1 LGRVFL
7 PVLYGSVRSA
17 SLTRGEDATCRVTPQ
32 SSEQL
37 GNDFMRLTLR
47 TMLAY
52 LDDILEP
59 DDTEDIGKKIDES
72 EFATNL
78 VHRTRDCMRRLR
90 LGVPSLVG
98 RGLASDPNSVAEYLD
113 NTLDSERVGE
123 FEKVCLES
131 DVHLA
136 EVASCH
142 QILTLVLGES
152 AEIDPDARHRMYHLA
167 SQIDAPPVQSDALRP
182 TGAAA
187 PATLMTA
194 TAMRRAKPEVPDY
207 LREPRSRFWPLAAM
221 VLVAA
226 TLTFGGLMVLGPAA
240 LRERAVAFLQGG
252 AVEAPQA
259 AVDQP
264 VAPVD
269 ESLAPPS
276 DPAAQ
281 TPSSPVDAAPGDALL
296 PATGEPATPADPVAP
311 AADRTPDP
319 IDAPSGDPPVVEPSV
334 VEPALGGNEPEA
346 AAKTANTPGPL
357 PPVEAVSAPAT
368 PPTVTPPADD
378 AAEVPA
384 ADLAV
389 SPAVDADSAPAKAPA
404 ESVVETF
411 GRYTSKRDLLLKFDV
426 ETGNWNRLPSMATLS
441 KGDRLLSLPLFR
453 PVITTSSSITIQAEG
468 PSQLELAGF
477 TEEGTPILTV
487 EYGRLLMATVGK
499 PGNSLLLQIGDNQ
512 VQLTFVDADAN
523 LALDVHRV
531 LPPGKDPE
539 AGPAPLAVDLYA
551 TSGTV
556 RVRDGDKQLDMQ
568 APAHRALVSAGT
580 APVSENEFPRWVN
593 SEALTDAERQAT
605 NAIEP
610 LVTPGES
617 AIVTLKELT
626 DISSP
631 NSITRRREVRAL
643 ATRSLSYLGDFDPSI
658 KALNDTKEKLS
669 WGVCMEELRLAVAR
683 SPETAAEVRATFVK
697 QRGAEAATFLFRTL
711 WGYSAGDLKSGAAK
725 DLVDAMDNDA
735 VDYRVMSFLTLQNIT
750 GAPHH
755 GYRPEDQANKRR
767 TPYNAWKEKLRQGKI
782 VPQAAGPT
790 KGKASKGA

>member
-1 LGRVFL
+1 
-7 PVLYGSVRSA
+7 
-17 SLTRGEDATCRVTPQ
+17 
-32 SSEQL
+32 
-37 GNDFMRLTLR
+37 MRLTLR

-90 LGVPSLVG
+90 LGVPTLMG
-98 RGLASDPNSVAEYLD
+98 RGLAADPNSVAEYLD
-113 NTLDSERVGE
+113 NTLSSERVGE

-167 SQIDAPPVQSDALRP
+167 SQIDAPPVQTDALRP
-182 TGAAA
+182 AGAAT
-187 PATLMTA
+187 PAALMTP
-194 TAMRRAKPEVPDY
+194 TGLRRPKPEVPEY
-207 LREPRSRFWPLAAM
+207 LREPRSRLWPLAAM
-221 VLVAA
+221 VLIAA
-226 TLTFGGLMVLGPAA
+226 TLTIGGLTLLVPAE

-252 AVEAPQA
+252 TDE
-259 AVDQP
+259 
-264 VAPVD
+264 VAPAAD
-269 ESLAPPS
+269 ETAAPAGTAPTTANNPAAGGPTATETSLPAANDLAP
-276 DPAAQ
+276 AAA
-281 TPSSPVDAAPGDALL
+281 S
-296 PATGEPATPADPVAP
+296 P
-311 AADRTPDP
+311 AADRTPDAVDTLP
-319 IDAPSGDPPVVEPSV
+319 SDSPVDQPAPVSSEPNPAATTTNTPSV
-334 VEPALGGNEPEA
+334 VP
-346 AAKTANTPGPL
+346 
-357 PPVEAVSAPAT
+357 PPV
-368 PPTVTPPADD
+368 
-378 AAEVPA
+378 
-384 ADLAV
+384 
-389 SPAVDADSAPAKAPA
+389 ADSAPAVGVTPTPPAEDARDMPAEDAAAPVVVESRKEPAPA
-404 ESVVETF
+404 DAEAVVETF
-411 GRYTSKRDLLLKFDV
+411 GRYTSKRDMLLKFDV
-426 ETGNWNRLPSMATLS
+426 ETSNWNRLASMATLS

-453 PVITTSSSITIQAEG
+453 PVITTSTSITIQAEG
-468 PSQLELAGF
+468 PSQLELSGF
-477 TEEGTPILTV
+477 SEDGTPILTV

-499 PGNSLLLQIGDNQ
+499 PGNSLLLEVGDHQ

-539 AGPAPLAVDLYA
+539 TGPAPLAVDLYT
-551 TSGTV
+551 TSGAV
-556 RVRDGDKQLDMQ
+556 RVRDGEKQFDVQ

-580 APVSENEFPRWVN
+580 PPAAEGEFPRWVN

-605 NAIEP
+605 TAIEP

-617 AIVTLKELT
+617 AIVALKELT
-626 DISSP
+626 DDQP
-631 NSITRRREVRAL
+631 QSIGRKREVRAL
-643 ATRSLSYLGDFDPSI
+643 AIRSMTYLGDFDPCV
-658 KALNDTKEKLS
+658 ATLNIPKEKLS

-711 WGYSAGDLKSGAAK
+711 WGYSAGDLKTGAAK

-755 GYRPEDQANKRR
+755 GYRPEDLANKRR
-767 TPYNAWKEKLRQGKI
+767 TPYNAWKEKLRAGKI
-782 VPQAAGPT
+782 VPQAAGST
-790 KGKASKGA
+790 KGKAAKGT

>member
-1 LGRVFL
+1 
-7 PVLYGSVRSA
+7 
-17 SLTRGEDATCRVTPQ
+17 
-32 SSEQL
+32 
-37 GNDFMRLTLR
+37 
-47 TMLAY
+47 MLAY

-90 LGVPSLVG
+90 LGVPTLMG
-98 RGLASDPNSVAEYLD
+98 RGLATDPNSVAEYLD
-113 NTLDSERVGE
+113 NTLSSERVGE

-152 AEIDPDARHRMYHLA
+152 AEIDPEARHRMYQLA
-167 SQIDAPPVQSDALRP
+167 SQIDAPPVQTDALRP
-182 TGAAA
+182 AGGAT
-187 PATLMTA
+187 PATLMTP
-194 TAMRRAKPEVPDY
+194 TALRRPKPEVPEY
-207 LREPRSRFWPLAAM
+207 LRESRSRVWPLAAM

-226 TLTFGGLMVLGPAA
+226 TLTFGGLLFFGPAE

-252 AVEAPQA
+252 ADEAAPAVSETA
-259 AVDQP
+259 A
-264 VAPVD
+264 
-269 ESLAPPS
+269 
-276 DPAAQ
+276 PAAREQ
-281 TPSSPVDAAPGDALL
+281 TAPNKTAPERSATETGL
-296 PATGEPATPADPVAP
+296 PAATEPTMPAAAAP
-311 AADRTPDP
+311 AADRAPDAVDRP
-319 IDAPSGDPPVVEPSV
+319 PSDSPVDEPES
-334 VEPALGGNEPEA
+334 AGNEPGPA
-346 AAKTANTPGPL
+346 ATAATNRPDVVP
-357 PPVEAVSAPAT
+357 PPV
-368 PPTVTPPADD
+368 
-378 AAEVPA
+378 
-384 ADLAV
+384 
-389 SPAVDADSAPAKAPA
+389 ADSAPAGDSRDMPAEDAAAPTAVEAPA
-404 ESVVETF
+404 EPAPAGAEAVVETF
-411 GRYTSKRDLLLKFDV
+411 GRYTSKRDVLLKFDV
-426 ETGNWNRLPSMATLS
+426 ETSNWNRLASMATLS

-453 PVITTSSSITIQAEG
+453 PVITTRTSITIQAEG
-468 PSQLELAGF
+468 PSQLELSGF
-477 TEEGTPILTV
+477 TDEGTPILTV

-499 PGNSLLLQIGDNQ
+499 PGNSLLLEVGDHQ

-556 RVRDGDKQLDMQ
+556 RVRDGEKQLEVQ

-580 APVSENEFPRWVN
+580 APAADGEFPRWVN

-605 NAIEP
+605 TAIDP
-610 LVTPGES
+610 LLTPGES

-626 DISSP
+626 DDQPQS
-631 NSITRRREVRAL
+631 TGRKREVRAL
-643 ATRSLSYLGDFDPSI
+643 AIRSLTYLGDFDPCV
-658 KALNDTKEKLS
+658 ATLNIPKEKLS

-697 QRGAEAATFLFRTL
+697 QRGVEAATFLFRTL
-711 WGYSAGDLKSGAAK
+711 WGFSAGDLKAGAAK
-725 DLVDAMDNDA
+725 DLVEAMDNDA

-755 GYRPEDQANKRR
+755 GYRPEDLANKRSR
-767 TPYNAWKEKLRQGKI
+767 PYNAWKEKLRQGKI
-782 VPQAAGPT
+782 VPQAAGST
-790 KGKASKGA
+790 KGKATKGP